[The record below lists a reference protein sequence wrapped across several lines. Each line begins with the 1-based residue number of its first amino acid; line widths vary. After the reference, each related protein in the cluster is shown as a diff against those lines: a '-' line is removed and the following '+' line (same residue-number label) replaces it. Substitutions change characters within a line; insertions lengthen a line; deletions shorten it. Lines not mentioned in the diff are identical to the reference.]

1 MTRADKNIIDCI
13 IAINPMIY
21 ALQDKIEKEQEGV
34 IADMTSPAKSVVR
47 RLTEL
52 DNRRVD
58 LCNLKV
64 LFAFISLGLGDSL
77 FLLQNSAGSSACDE
91 LYRRAARAIGK
102 AGYSVARAR
111 EEFSYLFDKMLK
123 GKRKRLA
130 CNLAGGGAPRTTFL
144 RV

>member
-91 LYRRAARAIGK
+91 LYGRA
-102 AGYSVARAR
+102 ARAR